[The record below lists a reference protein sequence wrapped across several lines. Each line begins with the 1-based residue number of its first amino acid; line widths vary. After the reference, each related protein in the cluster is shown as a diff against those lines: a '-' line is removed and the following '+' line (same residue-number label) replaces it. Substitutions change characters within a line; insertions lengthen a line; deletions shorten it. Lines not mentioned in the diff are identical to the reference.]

1 MLFQC
6 DSTFTIT
13 SKSYQAGVLSLQI
26 DYTEDM
32 EDRKCNLMVIYGTNP
47 GDVAHVEFIVDS
59 NNTPL
64 LYSSKVEE
72 YQNLKF
78 FFNILSYLT
87 LAIFVISLPH
97 KMVGV

>member
-1 MLFQC
+1 
-6 DSTFTIT
+6 
-13 SKSYQAGVLSLQI
+13 
-26 DYTEDM
+26 M
-32 EDRKCNLMVIYGTNP
+32 EDRKCNLTVIYGSSP
-47 GDVAHVEFIVDS
+47 DDVAHVVFFVDS

-72 YQNLKF
+72 YKSLQF